1 MQTRGGEPLRKQS
14 NLAFGFE
21 CSRYEVSAGKQHR
34 SCSVVVNL
42 EFQAP
47 IDTGDVID
55 HWHQGHRPA
64 SAEWHM
70 LSGPPSWPE
79 VPVTS

>member
-21 CSRYEVSAGKQHR
+21 CSRYEVCAGKQHR

-55 HWHQGHRPA
+55 HWHQGHRPT
-64 SAEWHM
+64 SAGGVCCPV
-70 LSGPPSWPE
+70 LPPGPKCP
-79 VPVTS
+79 